1 MENSDF
7 ASVEDIDEAIRAA
20 EERLSAANQPDGDPK
35 DRPRA
40 WEALSSAKRAKEEA
54 RKRAEQYDAAA
65 KPFPID
71 ALGPTLANAVRAI
84 ERRTM
89 APLELSVSSVLA
101 AVALAAQSVG
111 SVVLR
116 SGHVVALSL
125 FLLAIAELT
134 ERKSSVDS
142 IAMSPV
148 RDFERELAE
157 AYAKLK
163 PQHDIT
169 AATWSAQRSHILANK
184 NIDRET
190 QEAMLK
196 QLGAKPVAPKR
207 PRLTVSTATPEALVK
222 TFEIARPALGVYSAE
237 GAQFL
242 GGYAF
247 SKEKKNETLGIVNAL
262 WSGETYSKVT
272 IAHGEQILVNK
283 RLAMHLML
291 QPHIAKAVLNDDDLA
306 VSGFMGRA
314 LICRPRSR
322 IGTRIWTEEPG
333 RDVSRALG
341 AYGHCLLT
349 LFQAAKETDAGE
361 LELRTLT
368 LSDGAE
374 AASLVFYNEIE
385 RAQGPGGRYVK
396 IKPQAGRAEEQA
408 RRIAGSLELFYCP
421 SSKAIGEL
429 NMKRGVAIAKWYL
442 DEALRVIEGET
453 LADEVTDAEDILTW
467 ARSGAKCVTRNDSGG
482 LTFSLRDLTQYGPG
496 RLRPKGEQAE
506 RIRIRCRAALNY
518 AIDAGRLYVD
528 GSCAEAWYRGAKTGR
543 FKFNLAAVN

>member
-20 EERLSAANQPDGDPK
+20 EERLTAANQPDGDPR

-54 RKRAEQYDAAA
+54 RKRAEQYEAAA

-89 APLELSVSSVLA
+89 APIELSVSSVLA

-116 SGHVVALSL
+116 SGAVVPLSL
-125 FLLAIAELT
+125 FLLAIAEST
-134 ERKSSVDS
+134 ERKSSVDG

-148 RDFERELAE
+148 RDFERELAK
-157 AYAKLK
+157 AYAELK
-163 PQHDIT
+163 PQYDIDN
-169 AATWSAQRSHILANK
+169 ATWSAQRSHILADK
-184 NIDRET
+184 KLDRET
-190 QEAMLK
+190 QEAQLK
-196 QLGAKPVAPKR
+196 QLGPKPVAPKR

-237 GAQFL
+237 GSQFL

-306 VSGFMGRA
+306 VSGFMGA
-314 LICRPRSR
+314 L
-322 IGTRIWTEEPG
+322 
-333 RDVSRALG
+333 
-341 AYGHCLLT
+341 
-349 LFQAAKETDAGE
+349 
-361 LELRTLT
+361 
-368 LSDGAE
+368 
-374 AASLVFYNEIE
+374 
-385 RAQGPGGRYVK
+385 
-396 IKPQAGRAEEQA
+396 
-408 RRIAGSLELFYCP
+408 
-421 SSKAIGEL
+421 
-429 NMKRGVAIAKWYL
+429 
-442 DEALRVIEGET
+442 
-453 LADEVTDAEDILTW
+453 
-467 ARSGAKCVTRNDSGG
+467 
-482 LTFSLRDLTQYGPG
+482 
-496 RLRPKGEQAE
+496 
-506 RIRIRCRAALNY
+506 
-518 AIDAGRLYVD
+518 
-528 GSCAEAWYRGAKTGR
+528 
-543 FKFNLAAVN
+543 